1 MQQISIKGICH
12 LWREQQLSLAISWKY
27 SSFFSILFDTKGYSE
42 AHYWQTSCFM
52 QDITWWEKQGFF
64 FLIENRT
71 FWDYIKS
78 LLVEKNV
85 YLMFNKFLEVSIA
98 ENNYFNII
106 LGDIK
111 EKIMNNLIF
120 IIRNY
125 EDMGIKMIVFLFYC
139 FLFSF

>member
-1 MQQISIKGICH
+1 
-12 LWREQQLSLAISWKY
+12 
-27 SSFFSILFDTKGYSE
+27 
-42 AHYWQTSCFM
+42 
-52 QDITWWEKQGFF
+52 
-64 FLIENRT
+64 
-71 FWDYIKS
+71 
-78 LLVEKNV
+78 
-85 YLMFNKFLEVSIA
+85 MFNKFLEVSIA

>member
-1 MQQISIKGICH
+1 MADK
-12 LWREQQLSLAISWKY
+12 
-27 SSFFSILFDTKGYSE
+27 LFYAGYNMMRK
-42 AHYWQTSCFM
+42 AR
-52 QDITWWEKQGFF
+52 IF